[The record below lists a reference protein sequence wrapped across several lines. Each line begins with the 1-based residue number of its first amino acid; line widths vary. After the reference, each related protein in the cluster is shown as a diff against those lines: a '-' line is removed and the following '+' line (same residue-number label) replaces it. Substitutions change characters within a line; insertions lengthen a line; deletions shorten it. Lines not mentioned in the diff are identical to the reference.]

1 MKWDTSMWC
10 LPKTLWWLSQKKK
23 RFLERNWL
31 GNSFWMNF
39 WVYLWILSLL
49 SFIVVP
55 DLNGQW
61 ISYLCPTV
69 SALPMGAL
77 MYTAHLLLLLSP
89 LLIVINAH
97 NKKMCNTCWDRHY
110 GEWCFLTHQES
121 SSCILNWVKFYFI
134 WYFELE
140 TFRNNCCKDQIW
152 ISSPTDRWT
161 KAQKAKNNKFVKNE
175 LENWVLMNQTNT
187 KVDLDDK
194 M

>member
-1 MKWDTSMWC
+1 MWC

-110 GEWCFLTHQES
+110 GEWRFWLFFDSSRIIFL
-121 SSCILNWVKFYFI
+121 YFKLSQVLFHMI
-134 WYFELE
+134 FWI
-140 TFRNNCCKDQIW
+140 RNF
-152 ISSPTDRWT
+152 
-161 KAQKAKNNKFVKNE
+161 QK
-175 LENWVLMNQTNT
+175 
-187 KVDLDDK
+187 
-194 M
+194 